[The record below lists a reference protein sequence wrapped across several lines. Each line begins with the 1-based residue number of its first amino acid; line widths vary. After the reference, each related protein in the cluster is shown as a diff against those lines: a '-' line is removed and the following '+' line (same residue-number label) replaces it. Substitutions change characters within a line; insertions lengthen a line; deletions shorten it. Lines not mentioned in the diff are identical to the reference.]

1 MDSDKAKLG
10 EKEKI
15 NLAKK
20 AFDGFI
26 KKMDALFKRQN
37 ELFEGLLERINE
49 RKLDE
54 QRKKIDEAYKN
65 KVEEALKKRDQ

>member
-1 MDSDKAKLG
+1 MNSDNSQLS

-20 AFDGFI
+20 AFDGFM
-26 KKMDALFKRQN
+26 KKMDELFKRQS
-37 ELFEGLLERINE
+37 ELFEGLMKRIND

-54 QRKKIDEAYKN
+54 QRKKIDEAYGK
-65 KVEEALKKRDQ
+65 KVEEALKKRD